1 MTLLNTEMTLESKVA
16 HRIGSRWSM
25 VETEDLE
32 SHLFLWMLEN
42 KNTLI
47 RWRDE
52 DGDNGKLY
60 VSLRREAAKFCA
72 KEHAARVG
80 QPIITDNF
88 YTPDMVRRA
97 LPYIFE
103 SVPQTIVVENPV
115 TLAAQSIPSD
125 PNLGLLIITDIRQQ
139 FYGLNRDVR
148 DILAWRFRD
157 GLTLEEIA
165 ELKDMS
171 KQGARK
177 AVDRALNR
185 LVDALAGDR

>member
-1 MTLLNTEMTLESKVA
+1 MSLLKEEMTLASKVA
-16 HRIGSRWSM
+16 HRIGSRWSL
-25 VETEDLE
+25 VETDDLE
-32 SHLFLWMLEN
+32 SHLFLWMLQN
-42 KNTLI
+42 LNAVV

-52 DGDNGKLY
+52 HGDNGKLY

-80 QPIITDNF
+80 QPIVVDNF
-88 YTPDMVRRA
+88 YTSDVVRKA
-97 LPYIFE
+97 LPFIFE
-103 SVPQTIVVENPV
+103 SVPQTIVTENPV
-115 TLAAQSIPSD
+115 TLAAQSIPND
-125 PNLGLLIITDIRQQ
+125 ANLGLLIITDIRQQ

-165 ELKDMS
+165 ELKNMT

-177 AVDRALNR
+177 AVDRAVKR